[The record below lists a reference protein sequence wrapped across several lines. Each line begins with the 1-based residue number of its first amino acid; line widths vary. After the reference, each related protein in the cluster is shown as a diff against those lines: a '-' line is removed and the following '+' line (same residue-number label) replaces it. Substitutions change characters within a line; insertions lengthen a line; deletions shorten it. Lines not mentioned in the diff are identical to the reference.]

1 MYGHSREVLFFET
14 RVGLDA
20 KDLCEAWAL
29 HNFGRLC
36 LMRIRRQI
44 RTSQKK
50 NVTTIWLKKTSKNVI
65 HFFLLMTSQTWICS
79 VFR

>member
-1 MYGHSREVLFFET
+1 MYGHSREVFFFET
-14 RVGLDA
+14 RVGLSA

-50 NVTTIWLKKTSKNVI
+50 FNASTIWFKKTFKKTWFV
-65 HFFLLMTSQTWICS
+65 FFC
-79 VFR
+79 

>member
-1 MYGHSREVLFFET
+1 MLKQKHW
-14 RVGLDA
+14 VGRPHDT

-44 RTSQKK
+44 RTSEKLRNRRQIETELDK
-50 NVTTIWLKKTSKNVI
+50 KKTKTAKARDSC
-65 HFFLLMTSQTWICS
+65 FFLMTS
-79 VFR
+79 